1 MNSVQGMG
9 RVQGMTLIEL
19 LVALALSAVIAIG
32 TFNLLHT
39 SINTRDTL
47 GAQAESTSQLS
58 RAMRL
63 LEQDFIQFSPQRP
76 VKDAFGNFAAAMVMD
91 SDGLAL
97 THNGW
102 AWSPFVAY
110 ERSTEQ
116 RVVYRLADPGSE
128 LCDLLDDDLINDQG
142 GCLIRSYQAH
152 LDDDGS
158 LRWYHQR
165 LLRPLKTIDWRFLT
179 YDPETKSTEYQSEP
193 PSSDPRTGLQLT
205 RLIGVEISLTLGT
218 GPIHQR
224 IFAVP
229 SLPPLDPGAL
239 P

>member
-1 MNSVQGMG
+1 MNSVQSLS

-76 VKDAFGNFAAAMVMD
+76 VKDAFGDYAAALVMD
-91 SDGLAL
+91 LDGLAL

-102 AWSPFVAY
+102 ASSPFMAY

-116 RVVYRLADPGSE
+116 RVLYRLAEPGSE
-128 LCDLLDDDLINDQG
+128 LCALLDDDQVNDQG
-142 GCLIRSYQAH
+142 GCLIRSYHAH

-158 LRWYHQR
+158 LQWYHQQ
-165 LLRPLKTIDWRFLT
+165 LLRPLKAIDWRFLIF
-179 YDPETKSTEYQSEP
+179 DPETNSTEFQSEP
-193 PSSDPRTGLQLT
+193 PSEDPRTGLQLT
-205 RLIGVEISLTLGT
+205 RLIGVEVSLVLGT

>member
-1 MNSVQGMG
+1 MTILRSMV
-9 RVQGMTLIEL
+9 RAQGMTLIEL

-47 GAQAESTSQLS
+47 GAQAELTSQLS

-76 VKDAFGNFAAAMVMD
+76 VKDAFGNFAPAMLMD
-91 SDGLAL
+91 ADGLAL
-97 THNGW
+97 THSGW

-110 ERSTEQ
+110 ERSTQQ
-116 RVVYRLADPGSE
+116 RVVYRLAEPGSE
-128 LCDLLDDDLINDQG
+128 LCELLEDDLSNDQG
-142 GCLIRSYQAH
+142 GCLIRSYKAH

-158 LRWYHQR
+158 LRWYHQQ
-165 LLRPLKTIDWRFLT
+165 LLRPLTAIDWRFLI
-179 YDPETKSTEYQSEP
+179 YDPETKATEYQFEP

-218 GPIHQR
+218 GPSHQR
-224 IFAVP
+224 LFAVP
-229 SLPPLDPGAL
+229 SLPPLQQGAL